1 MKIDQNDY
9 VYITAKKIISK
20 YLRLNNDELQP
31 DSHIVD
37 DIGADSLAI
46 VELGFQLSEKF
57 GVQLLDTSSDK
68 LIFKH
73 LVMYIKDNMTSEKHL
88 KSQMNNNK

>member
-1 MKIDQNDY
+1 MEIDQNDY
-9 VYITAKKIISK
+9 VYVTAKKMISD
-20 YLRLNNDELQP
+20 YLRLKEDELQP

-57 GVQLLDTSSDK
+57 GVPLLDTSDDK
-68 LIFKH
+68 LIFKN
-73 LVMYIKDNMTSEKHL
+73 LVKYIKENSKTQMT
-88 KSQMNNNK
+88 NNK

>member
-1 MKIDQNDY
+1 MEIDQNNY

-20 YLRLNNDELQP
+20 YLRLKDDELQP

-57 GVQLLDTSSDK
+57 GVQLVDTSSDK

-73 LVMYIKDNMTSEKHL
+73 LVKYITDNMTSEKHSE
-88 KSQMNNNK
+88 SQMTNNK

>member
-1 MKIDQNDY
+1 MEIDKNDL
-9 VYITAKKIISK
+9 VYITAKKMISD
-20 YLRLNNDELQP
+20 YLRLKDDELQP

-57 GVQLLDTSSDK
+57 GVPLVDTSDDK
-68 LIFKH
+68 LVFKN
-73 LVMYIKDNMTSEKHL
+73 LVKYIKENSKTQIPNSK
-88 KSQMNNNK
+88 

>member
-1 MKIDQNDY
+1 MKIDKNDY
-9 VYITAKKIISK
+9 VYVTAKKMISD
-20 YLRLNNDELQP
+20 YLRLKEDELQP

-57 GVQLLDTSSDK
+57 GVPLVDTSDDK
-68 LIFKH
+68 LVFKN
-73 LVMYIKDNMTSEKHL
+73 LVKYIKENSKTEIP
-88 KSQMNNNK
+88 NKK

>member
-1 MKIDQNDY
+1 MEIDQNDY
-9 VYITAKKIISK
+9 VYTTAKKMISD
-20 YLRLNNDELQP
+20 YLRLKDDELQP

-57 GVQLLDTSSDK
+57 GVPLMDTGDDK
-68 LIFKH
+68 LIFKN
-73 LVMYIKDNMTSEKHL
+73 LVQYIKENSKTQMT
-88 KSQMNNNK
+88 NNK

>member
-1 MKIDQNDY
+1 MEIDKNDPVY
-9 VYITAKKIISK
+9 VAAKKIISD
-20 YLRLNNDELQP
+20 YLRLKDDELQP

-57 GVQLLDTSSDK
+57 GVPLVDTSDEK
-68 LIFKH
+68 LIFKN
-73 LVMYIKDNMTSEKHL
+73 LVKYIQENAKSENL
-88 KSQMNNNK
+88 RDA

>member
-1 MKIDQNDY
+1 MEIEKNDY
-9 VYITAKKIISK
+9 IYLTAKKMIDD
-20 YLRLNNDELQP
+20 YLRLKDDELQP

-57 GVQLLDTSSDK
+57 GVPLVDTTDDK
-68 LIFKH
+68 LVFKN
-73 LVMYIKDNMTSEKHL
+73 LVNYIKENSKL
-88 KSQMNNNK
+88 

>member
-1 MKIDQNDY
+1 MEINVNGY
-9 VYITAKKIISK
+9 VYQTAKKMISD
-20 YLRLNNDELQP
+20 YLRLKKDELQP

-57 GVQLLDTSSDK
+57 GVPLVDTTNDK
-68 LIFKH
+68 LVFKN
-73 LVMYIKDNMTSEKHL
+73 LVEYIEQNMK
-88 KSQMNNNK
+88 K

>member
-1 MKIDQNDY
+1 MEIDQNNY

-20 YLRLNNDELQP
+20 YLRLKDDELQP

-57 GVQLLDTSSDK
+57 GVQLMDTSSDK

-73 LVMYIKDNMTSEKHL
+73 LVKYITDNMTSEKHHE
-88 KSQMNNNK
+88 S

>member
-1 MKIDQNDY
+1 MQIDQNDY
-9 VYITAKKIISK
+9 VYVTAKKIISD
-20 YLRLNNDELQP
+20 YLRLKEDELQP

-57 GVQLLDTSSDK
+57 GVPLLDTSDDK
-68 LIFKH
+68 LVFKN
-73 LVMYIKDNMTSEKHL
+73 LVKYIKENAKLQMT
-88 KSQMNNNK
+88 NNK

>member
-1 MKIDQNDY
+1 MEIDKNDLIY
-9 VYITAKKIISK
+9 SEAKKIISD
-20 YLRLNNDELQP
+20 YLRLKDDELQP

-57 GVQLLDTSSDK
+57 GVPLADTTDDK
-68 LIFKH
+68 LVFKH
-73 LVMYIKDNMTSEKHL
+73 LVSYIEENMPSEK
-88 KSQMNNNK
+88 KSQFSNDK